1 MSARI
6 KKSPSNGSE
15 KKLSCEEQQAKIN
28 EVKKLIG
35 PLPDKLSIY
44 CSDACISRYLR
55 ARNWNVKKATK
66 MLKATLKWRSEY
78 KPEEIRWEEIAREA
92 ETGKIYR
99 TNYFD
104 KHGRP
109 VLVMRPRCQNSKST
123 KGQIKYLVTRETAHV
138 LQDRYPEHLGLAI
151 LYNPPKFFEP
161 FFSMVKP
168 FLEPKT
174 YNKGKFVYS
183 DDDNAKKIMEDLFDM
198 DKLEAAFGGNDTS
211 GFDINKYA
219 ERMKEDD
226 KKMSTIWTRGNPSL
240 AASEPGVTSAAL
252 SLDSLK
258 LDSDSDASDDE
269 KTDISSSHGIEP
281 EVSDNDETVAAS
293 TGNATEGVH

>member
-1 MSARI
+1 
-6 KKSPSNGSE
+6 
-15 KKLSCEEQQAKIN
+15 
-28 EVKKLIG
+28 
-35 PLPDKLSIY
+35 
-44 CSDACISRYLR
+44 
-55 ARNWNVKKATK
+55 
-66 MLKATLKWRSEY
+66 
-78 KPEEIRWEEIAREA
+78 
-92 ETGKIYR
+92 
-99 TNYFD
+99 
-104 KHGRP
+104 
-109 VLVMRPRCQNSKST
+109 
-123 KGQIKYLVTRETAHV
+123 
-138 LQDRYPEHLGLAI
+138 
-151 LYNPPKFFEP
+151 
-161 FFSMVKP
+161 MVKP

-174 YNKGKFVYS
+174 YNKVKFVYS

-240 AASEPGVTSAAL
+240 AASEPAVTSAAL

-269 KTDISSSHGIEP
+269 KTDISSCHGIEP
-281 EVSDNDETVAAS
+281 EVSDNDEPVAAS